1 VIRGSSIAL
10 AASLACLPAA
20 ALLTRPDR
28 DDAEYLELASR
39 YSSSIPLPAPVG
51 EGVLIAARWVLT
63 APAPAQLIREI
74 KPTPRMR
81 IGGSDYEIEAIHV
94 SDDLALVLLA
104 KPVRGVAP
112 TPVYPETDEKGK
124 AVAIAG
130 HRSTGRIGAAGRS
143 DGRRRAG
150 INTVDGVTATTL
162 EVLVKS
168 GDDASDL
175 QGVLQPDEAG
185 AGAYIADDDGKIFV
199 AGIARSIDDK
209 REIFTRLSAR
219 MAWIESVMLEVAKK
233 EAEKLLG
240 E

>member
-1 VIRGSSIAL
+1 
-10 AASLACLPAA
+10 LACLPAG

-51 EGVLIAARWVLT
+51 EGVLIASRWVLT
-63 APAPAQLIREI
+63 APAPAQLLREI
-74 KPTPRMR
+74 KPTPPLR
-81 IGGSDYEIEAIHV
+81 IGGADYEIEAIHTGE
-94 SDDLALVLLA
+94 DLALILLTRPA
-104 KPVRGVAP
+104 RGVTP
-112 TPVYPETDEKGK
+112 VPVYPESDESGK
-124 AVAIAG
+124 VVAIVA
-130 HRSTGRIGAAGRS
+130 HRSTGRIGAPGKS

-150 INTVDGVTATTL
+150 INSVVAVAGGSF
-162 EVLVKS
+162 EVRIKS

-175 QGVLQPDEAG
+175 QGALQPEEVG
-185 AGAYIADDDGKIFV
+185 AGAYVAGEANRIHV

-209 REIFTRLSAR
+209 RQVFTRLSAR